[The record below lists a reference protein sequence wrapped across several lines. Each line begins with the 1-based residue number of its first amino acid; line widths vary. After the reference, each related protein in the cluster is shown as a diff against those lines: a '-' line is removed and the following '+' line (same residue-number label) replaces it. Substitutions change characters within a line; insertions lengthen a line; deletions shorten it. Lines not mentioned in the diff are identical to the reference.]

1 MDRRQFN
8 LSVLG
13 ALGAGLGSG
22 RTTESS
28 ELERKINA
36 QRVLGQL
43 GRLAAFGKDGAGGV
57 TRVAYGEANR
67 QGRVYVM
74 GLMRE
79 AGLDVHVDLAGNI
92 VGRTRFGDP
101 GRAPLCLGSHIDS
114 VPQGGRFDGALGSLG
129 AIEVARFL
137 TDNGIA
143 TKHPLEVIVFQN
155 EEGGKTGS
163 RALATELRD
172 RDLDRLTN
180 SGKTIRE
187 GTRFL
192 GGDPD
197 RLDRARRQ
205 PGDIAAFVELHIEQG
220 GLLEKE
226 AIDIGIVEG
235 IVGIKRWYVEVEG
248 FANHAG
254 TTPMNDRR
262 DALLGA
268 AGFVQAVNRVVRE
281 APGRSVGTVG
291 QIEAFPGAP
300 NVVPGRV
307 RMSLEIRDLEMA
319 KIERLFEEIR
329 AEATEIASASGTRIT
344 FDEFYVSEAAPT
356 AERLRHCV
364 EDSVA
369 ELGLSGLRMPSGA
382 GHDAQSMAKVGP
394 VGMIFIPSVGGISH
408 SPREL
413 SRDADVVAGV
423 NVLLHTILKADARL

>member
-8 LSVLG
+8 FS
-13 ALGAGLGSG
+13 ALVALRAWLGSG
-22 RTTESS
+22 RTTGGSAL
-28 ELERKINA
+28 ELKINA
-36 QRVLGQL
+36 QRVLGQPIQ
-43 GRLAAFGKDGAGGV
+43 LAEFGKADAGGV
-57 TRVAYGEANR
+57 TRVAYSEANR

-79 AGLDVHVDLAGNI
+79 AELDVHVDLAGNI

-101 GRAPLCLGSHIDS
+101 GRAPLCLGSHIDT

-129 AIEVARFL
+129 AIEVARIL
-137 TDNGIA
+137 AENGIA

-163 RALATELRD
+163 RALVGELRD
-172 RDLDRLTN
+172 RDLDRLTH

-187 GTRFL
+187 GIRFL

-197 RLDRARRQ
+197 RLDRARRK

-220 GLLEKE
+220 GVLEKG

-248 FANHAG
+248 LANHAG

-262 DALLGA
+262 DALLSA
-268 AGFVQAVNRVVRE
+268 AGFVQAVNRVVRD
-281 APGRSVGTVG
+281 APGRAVGTVG
-291 QIEAFPGAP
+291 QIEASPGAP

-307 RMSLEIRDLEMA
+307 RMSLEIRDLDMA
-319 KIERLFEEIR
+319 KIEELFERIR
-329 AEATEIASASGTRIT
+329 AEATEIASASGTRFT
-344 FDEFYVSEAAPT
+344 FDEFYVTEAAPT
-356 AERLRHCV
+356 DERLRLFV
-364 EDSVA
+364 EESVD

-408 SPREL
+408 SQREL
-413 SRDADVVAGV
+413 SRDGDVVAGV
-423 NVLLHTILKADARL
+423 NVLLHTILKADAQL